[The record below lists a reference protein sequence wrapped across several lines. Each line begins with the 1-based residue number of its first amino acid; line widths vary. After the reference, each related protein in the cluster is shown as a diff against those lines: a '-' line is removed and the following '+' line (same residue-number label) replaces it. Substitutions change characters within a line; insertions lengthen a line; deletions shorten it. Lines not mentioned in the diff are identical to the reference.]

1 MLARISQQ
9 LDQLKLSLPPL
20 PAKPLVQHTPENL
33 SHTHRS
39 TLFVVVVVVVVVQ
52 TLFSVLTDG
61 DDYVGGSYT
70 VTFGTDANDVACARI
85 GIVVDNVFEDIENFN
100 TDLSPG
106 GTANVVVGPQNNTVV
121 LIDDLG
127 RGHSIVEIIMSG
139 HLSNKLT

>member
-39 TLFVVVVVVVVVQ
+39 TLFVVVVVVVQ

-127 RGHSIVEIIMSG
+127 RGPIVETIMSG